1 MTAKEYLKKACKD
14 AGFSEDYS
22 EMIFRIMPDSS
33 STYVEAMI
41 EHTKYHVQ
49 KALEKAAENVTI
61 EEVYEDYCKDHTPF
75 WGVCSSCG
83 NYHNP
88 KVLVGKSVDK
98 SSILNAYPIEN
109 IK

>member
-33 STYVEAMI
+33 STYVKAMI

-49 KALEKAAENVTI
+49 KALEKAANSDIIIKNRYIHRTK
-61 EEVYEDYCKDHTPF
+61 EDK
-75 WGVCSSCG
+75 
-83 NYHNP
+83 N
-88 KVLVGKSVDK
+88 
-98 SSILNAYPIEN
+98 SILNAYPIEN